1 MSPTSFDNDQQIPDW
16 VPATIPAPRLG
27 PWEACP
33 EVNISVTAV
42 HMRRAWSRHWPP
54 SRQSWPSW
62 KSVCCCSGGG
72 CLLSIWNSQ
81 HIWVWLQALG
91 KATIF
96 SCLSLSTHS
105 RHFPFG
111 LGVQPQLLSKRR
123 LLCFLLNLCL
133 PVEKTNVFLVGC
145 RCEHD
150 TCRGWEG
157 TGKTVGLA
165 QLCPQWPQ
173 ITE

>member
-16 VPATIPAPRLG
+16 VPATIPAPRPG

-105 RHFPFG
+105 GHFPFG

-150 TCRGWEG
+150 TCHGWEG